1 VTNWVERRLS
11 HGESLLLGIILTS
24 RGGIGIIA
32 GTVLQTAAVNYEMMC
47 VARVFNGIFNGLLTS
62 TVPSYQSECAKP
74 HQRGPLVI
82 LSGTLIGFVGLTN
95 QQPECEADQKGIMCS
110 YWVGLGF
117 YYTSG
122 DIQWRFPIA
131 FQAIFTI
138 IM

>member
-1 VTNWVERRLS
+1 MLTN
-11 HGESLLLGIILTS
+11 
-24 RGGIGIIA
+24 RGGIGIIV

-82 LSGTLIGFVGLTN
+82 LSGTLIGFVSHITIPLIG
-95 QQPECEADQKGIMCS
+95 ADGQGIMCS

-138 IM
+138 IMYVHLTLPESS

>member
-1 VTNWVERRLS
+1 
-11 HGESLLLGIILTS
+11 
-24 RGGIGIIA
+24 
-32 GTVLQTAAVNYEMMC
+32 MMC